1 MKNIKQIFNRSLF
14 LSSFSIVVLTAGL
27 ISCVG
32 KRSDVKDEDR
42 SGKLKIG
49 WASADLTP
57 ERPVLLQG
65 QFYARVSEGVLDPVT
80 ATALA
85 FEYGSGEA
93 SGKVIMISCDLV
105 AISDG
110 SRGGSTENLRDN
122 VRNLLKKSLP
132 EVRSDQIILNA
143 THTHTA
149 PNVGT
154 ATDTK
159 SIHGVELDVMT
170 PAECLKYISDRIAKA
185 AEEAWKNRKPGGISY
200 GLGQAVV
207 GHNRHTVDMSG
218 RSIMYRNANFPEFSH
233 VEGYEDHSV
242 NLLYTWDKEM
252 NLTGIIIN
260 VPCPSQVTE
269 GLFKISADYW
279 HDTRVEVRRR
289 LGKSIY
295 ILPQCSAAGDQAP
308 HIQVAPKA
316 EERMQRLIVHDSI
329 KAGRSSMAQRVQI
342 GLRIADAVT
351 SVLPYMKDNIEWDPV
366 FEHRMETAGLS
377 RRKAEMVDR
386 KAPDAT
392 RKILGLVDN
401 VTPEAYEQRY
411 NQLLKEITENPDL
424 KKNPRWYVEI
434 TNAYAKMGGRGRT
447 KGSPSAKLPEKV
459 LVEIHVVRLGDIVI
473 ATNPFEL
480 YLDYGIRIKGR
491 SPAMQTFLVQ
501 LTGSGSYLPTAR
513 AVAGG
518 SYGAAT
524 TTIGPEGG
532 QDLVEKTLEMIN
544 NVWQKD

>member
-1 MKNIKQIFNRSLF
+1 MQNLRFFIFKLPAF
-14 LSSFSIVVLTAGL
+14 LLLVFLTSCTGKKTEESGAGIDKTGNL
-27 ISCVG
+27 Q
-32 KRSDVKDEDR
+32 
-42 SGKLKIG
+42 IG
-49 WASADLTP
+49 WSSVDLTP
-57 ERPVLLQG
+57 DKPVLLAG
-65 QFYARVSEGVLDPVT
+65 QFHARVSEGVLDPIT

-85 FEYGSGEA
+85 FEYGSGET
-93 SGKVIMISCDLV
+93 SDKVIMISCDLV
-105 AISDG
+105 SISDG
-110 SRGGSTENLRDN
+110 GRDRSPDNLRDN
-122 VRNLLKKSLP
+122 VRKILKNNLP
-132 EVRSDQIILNA
+132 EVRSDQIFLNA

-154 ATDTK
+154 AADTR

-170 PAECLKYISDRIAKA
+170 PAECLNYVSARVAKV
-185 AEEAWKNRKPGGISY
+185 AEEAWKKRQPGGISY

-207 GHNRHTVDMSG
+207 GHNRHTVDMDG

-242 NLLYTWDKEM
+242 NLLYTWDKNI

-269 GLFKISADYW
+269 GLFMLSADYW
-279 HDTRVEVRRR
+279 NEARVEVRKR
-289 LGKSIY
+289 LGKNIY

-308 HIQVAPKA
+308 HIQVAAGA
-316 EERMQRLIVHDSI
+316 EERMQRLIVKDSI
-329 KAGRSSMAQRVQI
+329 KAGRTSMAQRVQI

-366 FEHRMETAGLS
+366 FEHRMIMTGLS
-377 RRKAEMVDR
+377 RRKAEKVD
-386 KAPDAT
+386 KNAPDAT
-392 RKILGLVDN
+392 RKILGLVDKT
-401 VTPEAYEQRY
+401 TPEAYEQRY

-424 KKNPRWYVEI
+424 KKKPRWYVEI
-434 TNAYAKMGGRGRT
+434 TNAYAKMSGRGRT
-447 KGSPSAKLPEKV
+447 KSSPSEKTPDKLP
-459 LVEIHVVRLGDIVI
+459 VEIHVVRLGDIVI

-491 SPAMQTFLVQ
+491 SPAVQTFIVQ
-501 LTGSGSYLPTAR
+501 LTGSGSYLPSAR

-524 TTIGPEGG
+524 TAIGPEGG
-532 QDLVEKTLEMIN
+532 QELVENTLELIN
-544 NVWQKD
+544 TVWQK